1 MRSKGSKTEVLC
13 WRLEVVNQNE
23 IIYTNEYKTLNEVA
37 TELGI
42 TYNQVVEMSSGRKK
56 QLKGRFDTSYRFIK
70 INKKKCQE
78 EKEVSEKLNT
88 ETSEL
93 KEETEEK
100 VVE

>member
-56 QLKGRFDTSYRFIK
+56 QLKGRFDTTYRFIK
-70 INKKKCQE
+70 INKKKCQ
-78 EKEVSEKLNT
+78 EVSEKLNT

-93 KEETEEK
+93 KEHPEGEEEK

>member
-78 EKEVSEKLNT
+78 EKESAEKLNT

-93 KEETEEK
+93 KEQTEEK